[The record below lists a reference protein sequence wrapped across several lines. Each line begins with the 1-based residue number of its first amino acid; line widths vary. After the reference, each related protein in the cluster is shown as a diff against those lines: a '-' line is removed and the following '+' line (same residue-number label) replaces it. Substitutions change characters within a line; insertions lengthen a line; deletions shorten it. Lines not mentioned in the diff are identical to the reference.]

1 MLKSVNVNFSET
13 GGFDLE
19 TKGITI
25 FVGPNNSGKSLVLRE
40 IEAVVSYDPPPG
52 NLKIVTDFDIEWPDA
67 STIHEQ
73 VEKAKANTPPHTP
86 AGHVRLGRIN
96 PNGGR
101 EDLEVNISTLKNF
114 ASQKTQKEWV
124 TTHFIK
130 WGVIR
135 LDGRSRFNL
144 TNDQAGGDLEAP
156 PQNVL
161 SHLFLD
167 ESARASVRAL
177 VKDAFNVNFYVD
189 PTNLGQLRIK
199 LADGLLPTDEQSL
212 SLSAR
217 NFYRDATH
225 IKDAS
230 DGVQAFTG
238 IVTAVLSGEYHTI
251 LIDEPEAFLHPPLAR
266 KLGKSLAGIAAKRN
280 GTLMASTHSADFLM
294 GCVQASPS
302 VKVVRLEYSQGKSRA
317 RSIDPKVL
325 EGFLK
330 RPLMRSANV
339 ISGLFHDGVIV
350 LESDNDRAFY
360 SEIFYRLA
368 EGKPDYPS
376 ILFVNAQNK
385 QTIREIIGPLR
396 EFGVPAAAIPD
407 IDIVKDGGKTWTDW
421 LKAAQIPAASH
432 VGLGQQR
439 AAIDTAL
446 KASGKD
452 MKTDGGF
459 DLLNKSDRSAA
470 DMLFDNLESFGVF
483 PVRGG
488 EVENWLSNL
497 NVPGKK
503 TDWAVAMLERL
514 GSDANDPDYVK
525 PSADDVWVFLEKIVA
540 WIKNPAR
547 KGTG

>member
-1 MLKSVNVNFSET
+1 MLKSVKASFSET
-13 GGFDLE
+13 GSIDLE
-19 TKGITI
+19 AKGITI

-40 IEAVVSYDPPPG
+40 IEAVVNQDPPPA
-52 NLKIVTDFDIEWPDA
+52 NRKIVIDFEIDWPDA
-67 STIHEQ
+67 STIDEQ
-73 VEKAKANTPPHTP
+73 VEKAKVNTPLDIPPERVHFS
-86 AGHVRLGRIN
+86 RIN

-101 EDLEVNISTLKNF
+101 EAVDVNVSTLRKF
-114 ASQKTQKEWV
+114 ASRRENKGWV
-124 TTHFIK
+124 TTQFIK

-161 SHLFLD
+161 SHLFKD
-167 ESARASVRAL
+167 DSARSRVREL
-177 VKDAFNVNFYVD
+177 IKDAFNLNFYID

-199 LADGLLPTDEQSL
+199 LAEGLLPTEEQSL
-212 SLSAR
+212 GMDAR
-217 NFYRDATH
+217 KFYRDATH

-280 GTLMASTHSADFLM
+280 GILMASTHSADFLM
-294 GCVQASPS
+294 GCVQASS
-302 VKVVRLEYSQGKSRA
+302 LVKVVRLEYSEGKSRA
-317 RSIDPKVL
+317 RSIDPKSL

-339 ISGLFHDGVIV
+339 ISGLFHDGVVV

-368 EGKPDYPS
+368 DGRPDFPS

-396 EFGVPAAAIPD
+396 DFGVPAAAIPD
-407 IDIVKDGGKTWTDW
+407 IDIVKDGGKTWIDW
-421 LKAAQIPAASH
+421 LKAAKVPAAMH
-432 VGLGQQR
+432 AGLGQQR
-439 AAIDTAL
+439 HAIDAAL
-446 KASGKD
+446 RATGRD
-452 MKTDGGF
+452 MKRDGGF
-459 DLLNKSDRSAA
+459 KLLSRTDRVAA
-470 DMLFDNLESFGVF
+470 DSLFDTLDSFGVF
-483 PVRGG
+483 PVRVG
-488 EVENWLSNL
+488 EVENWLPNL
-497 NVPGKK
+497 SVPGKK

-514 GSDANDPDYVK
+514 GSDASDPHYVK
-525 PSADDVWVFLEKIVA
+525 PSVGDVWGFLEKIVA

-547 KGTG
+547 LGTE